1 VLVIDGN
8 YPSGAREI
16 IPKIRAL
23 TDKPI
28 RFAFDTHHHGDH
40 AYGNQVWVENGAV
53 PVAHTG
59 VIDEMKKYETGYY
72 GGAPGRWED
81 EAKRRED
88 VRGSKLKPPS
98 VLFPREMIFDD
109 GKHRVELI
117 HLGVAHTHGDALA
130 WLPKEKIL
138 FTGDAC
144 VNGPYNYVGDGNVEK
159 WIATLEASKKLGAK
173 IVCPGHGARGA
184 ETVLNDQQK
193 YFRSLR
199 EEVGKLVKAKKTPEQ
214 IRDSVE
220 QVKAALKADASIS
233 RYAERSTLAHVEK
246 VYEEM
251 TGKKLPTAQKASR
264 AARDLHAVAHG
275 HRSDFVQQR
284 RHHHD
289 HS

>member
-1 VLVIDGN
+1 
-8 YPSGAREI
+8 
-16 IPKIRAL
+16 
-23 TDKPI
+23 
-28 RFAFDTHHHGDH
+28 
-40 AYGNQVWVENGAV
+40 
-53 PVAHTG
+53 VAHTG

-117 HLGVAHTHGDALA
+117 HIGVAHTHGDALA
-130 WLPKEKIL
+130 WLPNEKIL

-144 VNGPYNYVGDGNVEK
+144 VNGSFNYVGDGNIEK
-159 WIATLEASKKLGAK
+159 WIATLEEAKKFGAK
-173 IVCPGHGARGA
+173 IVCPGHGPRAA
-184 ETVLNDQQK
+184 ADMLNDQQK

-199 EEVGKLVKAKKTPEQ
+199 EEVGKLVKAGKTPEQ
-214 IRDSVE
+214 VRDSVE
-220 QVKAALKADASIS
+220 QVKAALKADASIA

-251 TGKKLPTAQKASR
+251 TGKKLPAAKNASR
-264 AARDLHAVAHG
+264 QARDLHARAHG
-275 HRSDFVQQR
+275 HQGDFVMRQ
-284 RHHHD
+284 RHHHG